1 MTARVSTRWVTGD
14 CWLGCER
21 TSLLVIWLGPVQWD
35 GQHAPF
41 MACED
46 CLNRIKAQALTHF
59 KRGNSLP
66 ANEGTYHVTDH
77 RLPEATGVSRH
88 SSPDRNISSRPPRR
102 TGTEKETARG

>member
-46 CLNRIKAQALTHF
+46 CLNRIKAQAL
-59 KRGNSLP
+59 SALW
-66 ANEGTYHVTDH
+66 
-77 RLPEATGVSRH
+77 LTGFRSRCAA
-88 SSPDRNISSRPPRR
+88 RVIIWTEVRVRSR
-102 TGTEKETARG
+102 